1 MDQHESHHEVIYVHS
16 ALLFYTV
23 VFSEIFYIMFWYMW
37 CCKCILGSR
46 FYLLSVV

>member
-23 VFSEIFYIMFWYMW
+23 VFSEIFMLYSDICGVLNAFWAQGISCLVW
-37 CCKCILGSR
+37 
-46 FYLLSVV
+46 